1 MEFDRGF
8 ELSTGNKPH
17 YLDINHPNYE
27 RWKRSR
33 EISYQRGKFVKSI
46 VSQYKE
52 PVNLKILDIGSG
64 FGGTIHNFLGN
75 GNLIY
80 SIEIDE
86 YKLQYQLDYPNLKKF
101 LVDAFQLPFN
111 ERFDLII
118 LQDFIEHIDNQESFL
133 RYILNF
139 LKDDGVIYLSTP
151 NKLSIFNLISDPHWG
166 FPLVSLL
173 SRKSIQKIFIPIFR
187 KKEKHRGD
195 VAELKSLNELIK
207 IFKNCGLDF
216 RLHTRFAVKTLFEN
230 PEQIIWSDLH
240 QFLLKSLKFLRLRNL
255 MILLANDK
263 TGFLNKCLTP
273 SFYFVLGRN
282 INLLHQK

>member
-1 MEFDRGF
+1 MEFDRGS
-8 ELSTGNKPH
+8 ELSVGNKPH
-17 YLDINHPNYE
+17 YLDTNHPNYK
-27 RWKRSR
+27 RWMRSR
-33 EISYQRGKFVKSI
+33 EISYQRGRFVKSI
-46 VSQYKE
+46 VSNYKE
-52 PVNLKILDIGSG
+52 PYNLKILDIGSG
-64 FGGTIHNFLGN
+64 FGGTIQNFLGN
-75 GNLIY
+75 GNLVY
-80 SIEIDE
+80 SVEIDE
-86 YKLQYQLDYPNLKKF
+86 YKLQYQFDYPNLKKF

-151 NKLSIFNLISDPHWG
+151 NRLSIFNLISDPHWG
-166 FPLVSLL
+166 FPLVSVL

-187 KKEKHRGD
+187 KKEKHRKD
-195 VAELKSLNELIK
+195 VAELKSLKELIK

-263 TGFLNKCLTP
+263 TGFVNKYLTP
-273 SFYFVLGRN
+273 SFYFVLARN
-282 INLLHQK
+282 INLLNQK